1 MGYLSSWHRL
11 SDHRSYRPSPP
22 MPEPH
27 KFELSRDD
35 VADGVSLLVVS
46 GEADRFRTDAVSE
59 AIDQVRADDRDT
71 ILDISAATY
80 LDSSML
86 ATLVAASEQG
96 RRHNSPLVIV
106 CQNER
111 LRRSLQL
118 KGLEAILEL
127 ADDRAHALE
136 LIAAAS

>member
-1 MGYLSSWHRL
+1 MSQQ
-11 SDHRSYRPSPP
+11 DN
-22 MPEPH
+22 
-27 KFELSRDD
+27 FELTRED
-35 VADGVSLLVVS
+35 VTDRVSLLVLS
-46 GEADRFRTDAVSE
+46 GDADRFRTDAVSE
-59 AIDQVRADDRDT
+59 AIEQVRSDDRDT
-71 ILDISAATY
+71 ILDVSAATY

-86 ATLVAASEQG
+86 AALVAASEQG

-127 ADDRAHALE
+127 ADDRDHALE
-136 LIAAAS
+136 LIASGQPPRG